1 MTAEEHVLREQSALS
16 NASATLDEYISH
28 GQAVLNNLEIQK
40 GNLKDVQKRM
50 YSVAN
55 TLGLSGNT
63 IRMVERR
70 AREDKLIFWAGV
82 VVFFGFC
89 WLCLHF
95 LR

>member
-1 MTAEEHVLREQSALS
+1 M
-16 NASATLDEYISH
+16 
-28 GQAVLNNLEIQK
+28 NNLEIQK